1 MTRKIKV
8 GNVYIGGGAP
18 ISVQSMCN
26 TKTADVENT
35 IKQIISLQNAGCD
48 IVRFAVNSA
57 TDAAAIKEIKNA
69 TDIPLVADI
78 QYDYKL
84 AVLSAENGI
93 DKVRINP
100 GNIGDEKKV
109 RYFADVLKERNIPI
123 RIGVNTG
130 SLEKDLK
137 DLNPADALVESARR
151 HIKILENA
159 GFFDIIVSLKSS
171 DVRTSVAAARKF
183 SKEFDYPLHLGV
195 TEAGTFERGIIKNT
209 AGLSP
214 LLLDGIGD
222 TIRISLTTD
231 PVEEVIAG
239 RMLLKSL
246 GLNDDS
252 EVIACPTCA
261 RTEIPLF
268 DLATKVEK
276 MLAGTKGLKVAVMGC
291 VVNGVG
297 EGEKADFGIAGGKE
311 KSVIFEKGKITKT
324 IDNSL
329 IFDEINALI
338 AKYKAQNE
346 KV

>member
-1 MTRKIKV
+1 MTKSIKV
-8 GNVYIGGGAP
+8 GNIFIGGGAP
-18 ISVQSMCN
+18 ITVQSMCN
-26 TKTADVENT
+26 TKTADVESTVN
-35 IKQIISLQNAGCD
+35 QIIALEKAGCD
-48 IVRFAVNSA
+48 IVRFAVNS
-57 TDAAAIKEIKNA
+57 TEDAKAIKDIKKA
-69 TDIPLVADI
+69 VHIPLVADI

-84 AVLSAENGI
+84 AVASAENGI

-100 GNIGDEKKV
+100 GNIGDESKV
-109 RYFADVLKERNIPI
+109 RYLADVLKERNIPI
-123 RIGVNTG
+123 RIGVNEG
-130 SLEKDLK
+130 SLEKDLRGM
-137 DLNPADALVESARR
+137 NPSDALVKSATR
-151 HIKILENA
+151 HIEILEKA
-159 GFFDIIVSLKSS
+159 GFFDIVVSLKSS
-171 DVRTSVAAARKF
+171 DVRTSVESARKF
-183 SKEFDYPLHLGV
+183 SKTFDYPLHLGV
-195 TEAGTFERGIIKNT
+195 TEAGTYERGIIKNT

-222 TIRISLTTD
+222 TIRISLATD

-246 GLNDDS
+246 GLNNDS

-268 DLATKVEK
+268 ELATKVEK
-276 MLAGTKGLKVAVMGC
+276 MLSGTQGLKVAVMGC

-324 IDNSL
+324 IDNSM

-338 AKYKAQNE
+338 AKYKAENE

>member
-35 IKQIISLQNAGCD
+35 IKQIISLRNAGCD

-100 GNIGDEKKV
+100 GNIGDERKV
-109 RYFADVLKERNIPI
+109 RYLADVLKERKIPI

-137 DLNPADALVESARR
+137 NLNPADALVESAKR

-159 GFFDIIVSLKSS
+159 G
-171 DVRTSVAAARKF
+171 
-183 SKEFDYPLHLGV
+183 H
-195 TEAGTFERGIIKNT
+195 
-209 AGLSP
+209 
-214 LLLDGIGD
+214 
-222 TIRISLTTD
+222 
-231 PVEEVIAG
+231 
-239 RMLLKSL
+239 
-246 GLNDDS
+246 
-252 EVIACPTCA
+252 
-261 RTEIPLF
+261 
-268 DLATKVEK
+268 
-276 MLAGTKGLKVAVMGC
+276 
-291 VVNGVG
+291 
-297 EGEKADFGIAGGKE
+297 
-311 KSVIFEKGKITKT
+311 
-324 IDNSL
+324 
-329 IFDEINALI
+329 
-338 AKYKAQNE
+338 
-346 KV
+346 

>member
-57 TDAAAIKEIKNA
+57 SDAAAIKEIKNA

-84 AVLSAENGI
+84 AVLSAEKGI

-100 GNIGDEKKV
+100 GNIGDERKV
-109 RYFADVLKERNIPI
+109 RYLADVLKERNIPI

-137 DLNPADALVESARR
+137 NLNPADALVESAKR

-171 DVRTSVAAARKF
+171 DVRTSVAAARRF

-222 TIRISLTTD
+222 TIRVSLTDD
-231 PVEEVIAG
+231 PVQEVYAARDILKAAG
-239 RMLLKSL
+239 LRRDGVNIIS
-246 GLNDDS
+246 
-252 EVIACPTCA
+252 CPTCG
-261 RTEIPLF
+261 RTRI
-268 DLATKVEK
+268 DLIGLVNRVDEALKNCEK
-276 MLAGTKGLKVAVMGC
+276 PITVAVMGC
-291 VVNGVG
+291 VVNGPG
-297 EGEKADFGIAGGKE
+297 EAREADIGIAGGDGWGM
-311 KSVIFEKGKITKT
+311 IFEKGQQVEK
-324 IDNSL
+324 L
-329 IFDEINALI
+329 PYDELLPALLKRI
-338 AKYKAQNE
+338 E
-346 KV
+346 TL

>member
-1 MTRKIKV
+1 M
-8 GNVYIGGGAP
+8 
-18 ISVQSMCN
+18 
-26 TKTADVENT
+26 
-35 IKQIISLQNAGCD
+35 
-48 IVRFAVNSA
+48 
-57 TDAAAIKEIKNA
+57 
-69 TDIPLVADI
+69 
-78 QYDYKL
+78 
-84 AVLSAENGI
+84 
-93 DKVRINP
+93 
-100 GNIGDEKKV
+100 
-109 RYFADVLKERNIPI
+109 
-123 RIGVNTG
+123 NTG

-137 DLNPADALVESARR
+137 NLNPADALVESAKR

-222 TIRISLTTD
+222 TIRISLTAD

-268 DLATKVEK
+268 ELATKVEK

-297 EGEKADFGIAGGKE
+297 EGEKVDFGIAGGKE

-346 KV
+346 KI

>member
-69 TDIPLVADI
+69 TDISLVADI

-100 GNIGDEKKV
+100 GNIGDERKV
-109 RYFADVLKERNIPI
+109 RYLADVLKERNIPI

-130 SLEKDLK
+130 SLEKD
-137 DLNPADALVESARR
+137 
-151 HIKILENA
+151 
-159 GFFDIIVSLKSS
+159 
-171 DVRTSVAAARKF
+171 
-183 SKEFDYPLHLGV
+183 DYPLHLGV

-222 TIRISLTTD
+222 TIRISLTAD

-346 KV
+346 KI

>member
-35 IKQIISLQNAGCD
+35 IKQIISLKNAGCD

-57 TDAAAIKEIKNA
+57 SDAAAIKEIKNA

-78 QYDYKL
+78 QYDYKI

-109 RYFADVLKERNIPI
+109 RYLADVLKERNIPI

-137 DLNPADALVESARR
+137 NLNPADALVESAKR

-195 TEAGTFERGIIKNT
+195 TEAGTFERGII
-209 AGLSP
+209 
-214 LLLDGIGD
+214 
-222 TIRISLTTD
+222 
-231 PVEEVIAG
+231 
-239 RMLLKSL
+239 
-246 GLNDDS
+246 
-252 EVIACPTCA
+252 
-261 RTEIPLF
+261 
-268 DLATKVEK
+268 
-276 MLAGTKGLKVAVMGC
+276 
-291 VVNGVG
+291 
-297 EGEKADFGIAGGKE
+297 
-311 KSVIFEKGKITKT
+311 
-324 IDNSL
+324 
-329 IFDEINALI
+329 
-338 AKYKAQNE
+338 
-346 KV
+346 

>member
-35 IKQIISLQNAGCD
+35 IKQIISLRNAGCD

-57 TDAAAIKEIKNA
+57 SDAAAIKEIKNA

-100 GNIGDEKKV
+100 GNIGDERKV
-109 RYFADVLKERNIPI
+109 RYLADVLKERNIPI

-137 DLNPADALVESARR
+137 NLNPADALVESAS
-151 HIKILENA
+151 
-159 GFFDIIVSLKSS
+159 FFDIIVSLKSS

-183 SKEFDYPLHLGV
+183 SGEFDYPLHLGV

-222 TIRISLTTD
+222 TIRISLTAD

>member
-35 IKQIISLQNAGCD
+35 IKQIISLRNAGCD

-109 RYFADVLKERNIPI
+109 RYLADVLKERNIPI

-137 DLNPADALVESARR
+137 NLNPADALVESAKR

-195 TEAGTFERGIIKNT
+195 TEAG
-209 AGLSP
+209 LSP

-222 TIRISLTTD
+222 TIRISLTAD

-268 DLATKVEK
+268 ELATKVEK

-346 KV
+346 KI

>member
-1 MTRKIKV
+1 M
-8 GNVYIGGGAP
+8 
-18 ISVQSMCN
+18 
-26 TKTADVENT
+26 
-35 IKQIISLQNAGCD
+35 
-48 IVRFAVNSA
+48 
-57 TDAAAIKEIKNA
+57 
-69 TDIPLVADI
+69 
-78 QYDYKL
+78 
-84 AVLSAENGI
+84 
-93 DKVRINP
+93 
-100 GNIGDEKKV
+100 
-109 RYFADVLKERNIPI
+109 
-123 RIGVNTG
+123 
-130 SLEKDLK
+130 
-137 DLNPADALVESARR
+137 
-151 HIKILENA
+151 
-159 GFFDIIVSLKSS
+159 SLKSS

-222 TIRISLTTD
+222 TIRISLTAD

-268 DLATKVEK
+268 ELATKVEK